1 MHLVENDLL
10 QEVQPDIVSGRAFT
24 QPRIM
29 VLATEKLDVVVI
41 LIKVEVQIAA
51 ALGTLHHA
59 GKNAWLL
66 GDGRALA
73 PCPGFQRL
81 YLFPSRPINDG
92 LVNIEEDR
100 PVFLRV
106 FDPLFHLV
114 GFGVAFEVDTINN
127 LASSITGMICDGG
140 NQGCT
145 MKGIVAVDA
154 AWQAVSLA
162 EKQAYIYNVHGINGA
177 TPEQTMRNMG
187 LIASPGM
194 VGTEKTIVEI
204 LQDKQAKE

>member
-10 QEVQPDIVSGRAFT
+10 QEVQPDIVGRRAFT
-24 QPRIM
+24 QSRIM
-29 VLATEKLDVVVI
+29 ILATKKLDVVVV
-41 LIKVEVQIAA
+41 LIKMEVQIAA

-66 GDGRALA
+66 GNGRALA

-100 PVFLRV
+100 PVFFRV

-114 GFGVAFEVDTINN
+114 GFGVAPRYSWSRPG
-127 LASSITGMICDGG
+127 LYPCCAS
-140 NQGCT
+140 N
-145 MKGIVAVDA
+145 
-154 AWQAVSLA
+154 
-162 EKQAYIYNVHGINGA
+162 
-177 TPEQTMRNMG
+177 R
-187 LIASPGM
+187 
-194 VGTEKTIVEI
+194 
-204 LQDKQAKE
+204 